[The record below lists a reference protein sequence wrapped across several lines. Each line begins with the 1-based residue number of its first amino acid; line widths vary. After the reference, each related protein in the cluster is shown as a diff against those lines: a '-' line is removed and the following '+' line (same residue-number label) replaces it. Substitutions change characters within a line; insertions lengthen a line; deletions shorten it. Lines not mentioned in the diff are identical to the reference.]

1 MYKINLY
8 LKLFIIFLL
17 MIVIAMTYNYYILW
31 ALLIALSIFNF
42 FFNNKKVLLIDFVLI
57 SILLLSYVFHL
68 LLYVYR
74 IAYIISLLF
83 TLKDILSSKE
93 KRFFKQLFKGIDK
106 KSRRQIFYEQ
116 KYNYVLDTNRK
127 LSNDIYKIDL
137 ISEEKINSDLER
149 HYLQSKIRFNGYC
162 DLEEKKIKFK
172 WRKRDTLILIIS
184 IILFIICIIYR

>member
-83 TLKDILSSKE
+83 
-93 KRFFKQLFKGIDK
+93 
-106 KSRRQIFYEQ
+106 
-116 KYNYVLDTNRK
+116 
-127 LSNDIYKIDL
+127 
-137 ISEEKINSDLER
+137 
-149 HYLQSKIRFNGYC
+149 
-162 DLEEKKIKFK
+162 
-172 WRKRDTLILIIS
+172 
-184 IILFIICIIYR
+184 